1 MKKLFL
7 LIVLVLTSCTPVAQG
22 FVELPD
28 EQKIAI
34 SGIFVAVFALLFD
47 AAIGRLSWL
56 EFFRQYQE
64 AWALA
69 ASTLFTAWL
78 QNALPTGFE
87 DLSIKFVALLIAI
100 ALYLLGRTWLARR
113 GVKGFLRE

>member
-1 MKKLFL
+1 MKKLIL
-7 LIVLVLTSCTPVAQG
+7 LVLVVLTACAPVAQE

-47 AAIGRLSWL
+47 ATIGRLPWL

-69 ASTLFTAWL
+69 ASALSTAWL
-78 QNALPTGFE
+78 QNLLPTGFE
-87 DLSIKFVALLIAI
+87 DLSIKAVALLIAI
-100 ALYLLGRTWLARR
+100 ALYLLGRTWLVRR
-113 GVKGFLRE
+113 NVSGFRA

>member
-1 MKKLFL
+1 MKKLIL
-7 LIVLVLTSCTPVAQG
+7 LVMLVLTSCVPVAQE

-47 AAIGRLSWL
+47 AAIGRLPWL

-64 AWALA
+64 AWAVA
-69 ASTLFTAWL
+69 AAALGTSWL
-78 QNALPTGFE
+78 QNILPTGS
-87 DLSIKFVALLIAI
+87 DAVAIPGVALLIAI
-100 ALYLLGRTWLARR
+100 ALYLLGRTWLVRR
-113 GVKGFLRE
+113 NVSGFRA